1 MTDTGPKRVDVEGFL
16 DRLALS
22 RFHIVVLVL
31 CTLLTAIDGYELYV
45 VGWVIPK
52 LATDFGVPATSIT
65 SAMVLQQI
73 GMSIGAFLV
82 PPLADRIGRARLT
95 VVCYTGMM
103 LSALGALNAS
113 TLDMFVFYRFFA
125 GLFGAA
131 MIPIAVTLA
140 SETAPTR
147 LRSTFATITVSGTM
161 LGSAIGAGMQ
171 AFVLEPYGWR
181 GAFWIAVALP
191 AIIVPLV
198 WLFLPDSMR
207 SLAARNPDDP
217 MIQVVARRMLPAGAV
232 VPKIFATPKP
242 AGTATRAMLRDIF
255 GPGRTLRT
263 LLVWGVATGCF
274 GYVVMSQ
281 WKTTI
286 YHQVM
291 GLSWDM
297 IASLN
302 LVNSLA
308 GFAGMFMIGW
318 FIDRFGFKRV
328 LVSTYFLAVAC
339 AVLTGWLAPS
349 PSMLVAAG
357 LLGLFQHGGQA
368 GMSALAAAIYP
379 AAHRATGVGWAYAAG
394 RTIAI
399 GAPFVGSAMIAG
411 GYSGVVI
418 FTVLGVPLLFAGIC
432 ALIVMSLPGAPV
444 VTRANLR
451 H

>member
-1 MTDTGPKRVDVEGFL
+1 MNDTVAGKVDVDGFL
-16 DRLALS
+16 DGLKLG

-52 LATDFGVPATSIT
+52 LAKDFDVPATAIT
-65 SAMVLQQI
+65 SAMVWQQI
-73 GMSIGAFLV
+73 GMSIGAFLI
-82 PPLADRIGRARLT
+82 PPLADRIGRTRL
-95 VVCYTGMM
+95 VVLCYTGM
-103 LSALGALNAS
+103 LITALGALNAP
-113 TLDMFVFYRFFA
+113 TLDLFVVCRFFA

-131 MIPIAVTLA
+131 MIPIAVTMA

-191 AIIVPLV
+191 AIIVPAV
-198 WLFLPDSMR
+198 WLYLPESVR
-207 SLAARNPDDP
+207 SLAARNPADP
-217 MIQVVARRMLPAGAV
+217 MIQVVARRMLPAGAEMPEV
-232 VPKIFATPKP
+232 VAAPRP
-242 AGTATRAMLRDIF
+242 AGTATRAMLRDVF
-255 GPGRTLRT
+255 GPGKTLKT
-263 LLVWGVATGCF
+263 LLVWGIASCCF
-274 GYVVMSQ
+274 AYVVMSQ
-281 WKTTI
+281 WKTTV

-291 GLSWDM
+291 NLSWDM
-297 IASLN
+297 VASLN

-308 GFAGMFMIGW
+308 GFAGMFLIGA

-328 LVSTYFLAVAC
+328 LVSTYLLGMVC

-349 PSMLVAAG
+349 PLMLIAAG

-379 AAHRATGVGWAYAAG
+379 ASHRATGVGWAYAAG
-394 RTIAI
+394 RTVAI

-411 GYSGVVI
+411 GHSGVAI
-418 FTVLGVPLLFAGIC
+418 FAVLGAPLALAGLL

-444 VTRANLR
+444 ITRANLR